1 MVSDLAVFGHCLP
14 GVEQNMSFF
23 NQCSICALF
32 FRLIESEATK
42 QRRHVNHKKAPVRF
56 GSGGMPGRI
65 GEVS

>member
-42 QRRHVNHKKAPVRF
+42 QRRHVNHKRPRF
-56 GSGGMPGRI
+56 
-65 GEVS
+65 VSEAVVCRAGYVK